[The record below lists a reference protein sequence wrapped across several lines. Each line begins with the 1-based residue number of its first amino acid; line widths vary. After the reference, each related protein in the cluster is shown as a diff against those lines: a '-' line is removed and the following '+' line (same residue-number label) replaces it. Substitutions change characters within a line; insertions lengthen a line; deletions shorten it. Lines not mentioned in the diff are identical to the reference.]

1 MNWDHAATY
10 DKWPVTISNRAAKE
24 ELGRQMAD
32 KVQDG
37 QVIGVGSGSTAYL
50 AVLAIAERVRREKLR
65 TAVIC
70 TSPELTLACAAVGL
84 PVASLLQRRP
94 DWAFDGADEV
104 DPGRNLIKG
113 RGGAMFM
120 EKILMHASPRNFI
133 LVDPSKLV
141 PKLGTA
147 FPIPVEVL
155 PIALQLVEC
164 ELKAIGAVEL
174 TLRLATGK
182 DGPVVTENGN
192 LILDVR
198 FAEIHQALERDI
210 KAVPGV
216 IESGLF
222 WGRDVEIV
230 VAGNVAGNVAGS

>member
-1 MNWDHAATY
+1 MNWDHAAIY
-10 DKWPVTISNRAAKE
+10 DKWPVAISNRAAKE

-50 AVLAIAERVRREKLR
+50 AVHAIAERVRREKLR

-70 TSPELTLACAAVGL
+70 TSPELTLACAAAGL

-210 KAVPGV
+210 KALPGV

-230 VAGNVAGNVAGS
+230 VAGNVAGS